1 MYYCHQYFRLPLQR
15 PHTINAKIL
24 LISDSLPC
32 NQAIRKNKVITIML
46 LTMKYDAGELNR
58 VRERASSVMHA

>member
-24 LISDSLPC
+24 LLSVIVYL
-32 NQAIRKNKVITIML
+32 AIRDKKKQSYHNYAINYEI
-46 LTMKYDAGELNR
+46 
-58 VRERASSVMHA
+58 